1 MIESGMDTY
10 FRAQQVSP
18 QWAAAL
24 PALADAM
31 AGLAG
36 ERELN
41 ALFRSAGL
49 SMGEDAARSL
59 AGVETIADLE
69 SAVNEYW
76 LARRWGWVAFEER
89 KSSIGI
95 VHHAAPLAEAFG
107 EASLGWS
114 CGLLE
119 GFYEAL
125 LHALGAGEGLRVEAE
140 SCDSGGLV
148 LRFRFG
154 R

>member
-1 MIESGMDTY
+1 MIESDMDTY

-18 QWAAAL
+18 QWASAL

-36 ERELN
+36 ERELH
-41 ALFRSAGL
+41 ALFRSAGV
-49 SMGEDAARSL
+49 SMGEDAFRL
-59 AGVETIADLE
+59 LPDVETIAELE
-69 SAVNEYW
+69 VAVNEYW
-76 LARRWGWVAFEER
+76 LARRWGWVAFDER
-89 KSSIGI
+89 RSSIEI

-125 LHALGAGEGLRVEAE
+125 LHALGAGEELGVVAE
-140 SCDSGGLV
+140 SSDSGGLV